1 MTKSNLRSLLKNTL
15 AQISET
21 GRYHDT
27 YLDHVLEACI
37 NSTYYQVHAQNP
49 KALGQYTKRYTIQ
62 TATMGDVGRWEY
74 TLPVNLVPLPDKRGG
89 VRNIMLEGAYGTY
102 YFASVTDQEMILME
116 EAQVDALTTS
126 TPHLIYF
133 SVKENVVEFKYASSV
148 IFTTDTLQF
157 DLLVAFT
164 SLVDTDDVPLPYG
177 KNVEILKMALEIIGV
192 VPPKDLLDNNSDI
205 R

>member
-1 MTKSNLRSLLKNTL
+1 MTKANLRSLLKNTL

-27 YLDHVLEACI
+27 YLDHILEACI
-37 NSTYYQVHAQNP
+37 NSVYYQVYAQNP
-49 KALGQYTKRYTIQ
+49 KALGQYTKRYTAL
-62 TATMGDVGRWEY
+62 TLATGSFGRTECVL
-74 TLPVNLVPLPDKRGG
+74 TVTLVPLPDKRGG
-89 VRNIMLEGAYGTY
+89 VRNIVCDADQDV
-102 YFASVTDQEMILME
+102 YFTPVTDQEFSLLW
-116 EAQVDALTTS
+116 EAQGYALTKTTPIVVYFTPRPTKIEFLGASTS
-126 TPHLIYF
+126 TLF
-133 SVKENVVEFKYASSV
+133 NSTYAM
-148 IFTTDTLQF
+148 

-164 SLVDTDDVPLPYG
+164 SLLDTDEVPLPYG